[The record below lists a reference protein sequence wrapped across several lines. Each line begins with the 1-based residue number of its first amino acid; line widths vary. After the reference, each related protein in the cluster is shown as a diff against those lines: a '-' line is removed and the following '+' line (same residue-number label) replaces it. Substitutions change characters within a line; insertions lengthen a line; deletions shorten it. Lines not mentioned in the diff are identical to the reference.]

1 MGIQLAHAGRKGSTT
16 LPTDDHPIATTA
28 EGGWQTVSAS
38 PIAYNAMPAPRALSI
53 EQIHEL
59 MQSFVAAAKRAVKA
73 GFDLVEIHAAH
84 GYLFHQFYS
93 PLTNVRTDEYGGS
106 FENRIKFLL
115 ETVQAVRTA
124 IPDSMPLFVRL
135 SASDW
140 IEDGGWNIIDSI
152 ELAKQLKELGVDL
165 IDTSS
170 AGNIHEQKI
179 TVGPGFQVP
188 FANAIKHEAGIPT
201 SAVGLITTPAQA
213 QHIIET
219 EEADAVFMAREMI
232 RNPRWPLHA
241 AQELGVSIEW
251 PVQFERGK
259 TK

>member
-1 MGIQLAHAGRKGSTT
+1 
-16 LPTDDHPIATTA
+16 
-28 EGGWQTVSAS
+28 
-38 PIAYNAMPAPRALSI
+38 MPAPRALSI
-53 EQIHEL
+53 AEIHEL
-59 MQSFVAAAKRAVKA
+59 TQSFVAAAKRAVKA

-251 PVQFERGK
+251 PVQYERGK